1 MSLEDRD
8 WYRKEIADRERKLR
22 DQQRLQQD
30 RVDFRPL
37 FERQRQLRPA
47 PAALSGW
54 ASVALALGGVA
65 ALVGLAAW
73 ALRIFSRC
81 TG

>member
-8 WYRKEIADRERKLR
+8 WYRQAIAERERKLR
-22 DQQRLQQD
+22 AQERGRQQRVDLQ
-30 RVDFRPL
+30 RPL
-37 FERQRQLRPA
+37 FERQPRPA

-81 TG
+81 SW